1 MRKKLT
7 ESSLENKSYVMS
19 VYDSIDETEKIG
31 FRKAIKQ
38 CMDENPDIKR
48 ALKFDA
54 YATGYMLIL
63 LIVAI
68 KIGAKELFL
77 LPAAGAAGMALQG
90 DMWKKLKECV
100 RAKMGKTTT
109 SSQTDSTQIKETKM
123 KKTIRLTESELVE
136 LVQRIIKEDDMASKG
151 FTIAGLYKK
160 SSYTEPLPP
169 RLVISQIE
177 GRIKVD
183 GVDKTVGSINITSRI
198 ECLGD
203 CEITFKDVPNLGEV
217 SITVKNGV
225 PELFVTYE

>member
-1 MRKKLT
+1 MRKRLT

-100 RAKMGKTTT
+100 RAKMGKT
-109 SSQTDSTQIKETKM
+109 DSTKIKESKM
-123 KKTIRLTESELVE
+123 KKTIRLTESELVK
-136 LVQRIIKEDDMASKG
+136 LVQRIIKEDEMSLKG

-160 SSYTEPLPP
+160 SSYTQPLPQ
-169 RLVISQIE
+169 RLVISEIK
-177 GRIKVD
+177 GKIKVD
-183 GVDKTVGSINITSRI
+183 GVDKTVGSINTTSKI
-198 ECLGD
+198 ECSGD
-203 CEITFKDVPNLGEV
+203 CEIMFKDVQGLGEV

-225 PELFVTYE
+225 PKLFVTYE